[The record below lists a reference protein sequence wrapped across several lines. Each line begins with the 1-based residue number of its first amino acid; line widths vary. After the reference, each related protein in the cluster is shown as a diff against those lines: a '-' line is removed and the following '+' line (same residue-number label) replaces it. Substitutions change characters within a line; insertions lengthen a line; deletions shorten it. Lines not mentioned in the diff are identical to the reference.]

1 MDSSRTADA
10 VRVML
15 VAHHP
20 ALRQSLREIVD
31 READLEVAAEARDIE
46 EAVAAVR
53 ALEPDVV
60 VLDVALAMEDGIAAL
75 RRGRSGKGPPRII
88 MVSISADREHVI
100 HALRAGACGYLRT
113 QDAAEELVP
122 ALRSACPERPFLG
135 SAVDTEGIMS
145 EMSASGRRTT
155 LLVVQDDP
163 ELAEA
168 ARVALESA
176 DYRVLVTDSER
187 DGLNLVRSARPDG
200 IILDV
205 EMPAGTAGFHFIWEV
220 RKDADRQVRNIPILV
235 VTSINGSLPP
245 QLSLEPNGRT
255 RDLFEYLPVQ
265 DFVDRA
271 LSSEQLIEK
280 VQSLLPARAR
290 H

>member
-46 EAVAAVR
+46 EAVTAVR
-53 ALEPDVV
+53 ALEPDAV

-75 RRGRSGKGPPRII
+75 RRGRPGKRPPRII
-88 MVSISADREHVI
+88 MVSISADREHVV

-113 QDAAEELVP
+113 QDAAEELVA
-122 ALRSACPERPFLG
+122 ALRSARPERPFLG
-135 SAVDTEGIMS
+135 AAVDREGVMS
-145 EMSASGRRTT
+145 EMLQVGGRPT

-168 ARVALESA
+168 TKAALESA
-176 DYRVLVTDSER
+176 DYRVLVADSER
-187 DGLNLVRSARPDG
+187 DGLDLVRSARPDG

-205 EMPAGTAGFHFIWEV
+205 EMPAGTAGFHFIWEL

-235 VTSINGSLPP
+235 VTSMNGPLPP

-255 RDLFEYLPVQ
+255 RDLFEYFPVQ

-290 H
+290 N

>member
-1 MDSSRTADA
+1 MDSPRRMDD

-31 READLEVAAEARDIE
+31 READLEVVAEARDIE
-46 EAVAAVR
+46 DAVR
-53 ALEPDVV
+53 AVRTLEPDVV
-60 VLDVALAMEDGIAAL
+60 VLDVALAMDDGIAAL
-75 RRGRSGKGPPRII
+75 RRGRAEKGSPRII
-88 MVSISADREHVI
+88 MVSISADREHVT

-122 ALRSACPERPFLG
+122 AIHSASAERPFFG
-135 SAVDTEGIMS
+135 SAVDREGIVSVMH
-145 EMSASGRRTT
+145 ALGRRPT
-155 LLVVQDDP
+155 LLVIQDDP

-168 ARVALESA
+168 SRTALESA
-176 DYRVLVTDSER
+176 DYRVVVTDSEKE
-187 DGLNLVRSARPDG
+187 GLDLARSARPDG

-205 EMPAGTAGFHFIWEV
+205 EMPAGTDGFHFIWEL
-220 RKDADRQVRNIPILV
+220 RKDADRTVRNIPVLV

-245 QLSLEPNGRT
+245 QLSLDPNGRT

-271 LSSEQLIEK
+271 LPSEQLIEK
-280 VQSLLPARAR
+280 VQSLLHARER

>member
-1 MDSSRTADA
+1 
-10 VRVML
+10 ML

-46 EAVAAVR
+46 EAVTAVR
-53 ALEPDVV
+53 ALEPDAV

-75 RRGRSGKGPPRII
+75 RRGRPGKRPPRII

-113 QDAAEELVP
+113 QDAAEELVA
-122 ALRSACPERPFLG
+122 ALRSARPERPFLG
-135 SAVDTEGIMS
+135 AAVDREGVMS
-145 EMSASGRRTT
+145 EMLQVGGRPT

-168 ARVALESA
+168 TKAALESA
-176 DYRVLVTDSER
+176 DYRVLVADSER
-187 DGLNLVRSARPDG
+187 DGLDLVRSARPDG

-205 EMPAGTAGFHFIWEV
+205 EMPAGTAGFHFIWEL

-235 VTSINGSLPP
+235 VTSINGPLPP

-255 RDLFEYLPVQ
+255 RDLFEYFPVQ

>member
-1 MDSSRTADA
+1 
-10 VRVML
+10 ML

-53 ALEPDVV
+53 ALEPDAV

-75 RRGRSGKGPPRII
+75 RRVRPGKRPPRII
-88 MVSISADREHVI
+88 MVSISADREHVV

-113 QDAAEELVP
+113 QDAAEELVG
-122 ALRSACPERPFLG
+122 ALRSARPERPFLG
-135 SAVDTEGIMS
+135 AAVDREGVMS
-145 EMSASGRRTT
+145 EMLQVGGRPT

-168 ARVALESA
+168 TKAALESA
-176 DYRVLVTDSER
+176 DYRVLVADSER
-187 DGLNLVRSARPDG
+187 DGLDLVRSARPDG

-205 EMPAGTAGFHFIWEV
+205 EMPAGTAGFHFIWEL
-220 RKDADRQVRNIPILV
+220 RKDGDRRVRNIPILV
-235 VTSINGSLPP
+235 VTSMNGPLPP

-255 RDLFEYLPVQ
+255 RELFEYFPVQ

-290 H
+290 N

>member
-1 MDSSRTADA
+1 
-10 VRVML
+10 ML

-46 EAVAAVR
+46 EAVTAVR
-53 ALEPDVV
+53 ALEPDAV

-75 RRGRSGKGPPRII
+75 RRGRPGKRPPRII
-88 MVSISADREHVI
+88 MVSISADREHVV

-113 QDAAEELVP
+113 QDAAEELVA
-122 ALRSACPERPFLG
+122 ALRSARPERPFLG
-135 SAVDTEGIMS
+135 AAVDREGVMS
-145 EMSASGRRTT
+145 EMLQVGGRPT

-168 ARVALESA
+168 TKAALESA
-176 DYRVLVTDSER
+176 DYRVLVADSER
-187 DGLNLVRSARPDG
+187 DGLDLVRSARPDG

-205 EMPAGTAGFHFIWEV
+205 EMPAGTAGFHFIWEL

-235 VTSINGSLPP
+235 VTSINGPLPP

-255 RDLFEYLPVQ
+255 RDLFEYFPVQ

-290 H
+290 N